1 MSPILFAVLGVAVCL
16 ATLLML
22 KMRLTGLHTQKPSD
36 FAGQG
41 PRFDPRTHL
50 NGPILCEGVIYGPLG
65 KVSSRFVA
73 QMQGVWN
80 GDHGVLDETF
90 RYSNGDVQV
99 RQWRL
104 TYGNDGKM
112 KAEADDLVGVG
123 QGYVEGPTA
132 QMLYNIRLPAASG
145 GHVLKVNDWM
155 YLAEN
160 GTIMNRSQFTK
171 FGFTVAELVAT
182 MRPMPS
188 VAAE

>member
-1 MSPILFAVLGVAVCL
+1 MSPFLSALLVAVFGLLLL
-16 ATLLML
+16 AA
-22 KMRLTGLHTQKPSD
+22 KMRLTGFHTQRPAD

-65 KVSSRFVA
+65 RVSSRFVA
-73 QMQGVWN
+73 QMNGVWDGN
-80 GDHGVLDETF
+80 RGVLDETF

-104 TYGNDGKM
+104 TLGNDGTM
-112 KAEADDLVGVG
+112 KAEADDLVGTGAGFVS
-123 QGYVEGPTA
+123 GPTA

-145 GHVLKVNDWM
+145 GHVLAVNDWM
-155 YLAEN
+155 YLAGN

-182 MRPMPS
+182 MRPAPDM
-188 VAAE
+188 VV

>member
-1 MSPILFAVLGVAVCL
+1 MSPLFAAVMVVASVL
-16 ATLLML
+16 LLL
-22 KMRLTGLHTQKPSD
+22 IAKMRLAGFQTQKPAD

-41 PRFDPRTHL
+41 PSFDPRTHL

-65 KVSSRFVA
+65 RVSSRFVA
-73 QMQGVWN
+73 QMEGVWEGN
-80 GDHGVLDETF
+80 RGVLNEVF
-90 RYSNGDVQV
+90 HYSNGDRQV

-104 TYGNDGKM
+104 TYANDGTL
-112 KAEADDLVGVG
+112 KAEADDLVGTGKGFVA
-123 QGYVEGPTA
+123 GPIV

-171 FGFTVAELVAT
+171 FGITVAELVAT
-182 MRPMPS
+182 MRPMPAT
-188 VAAE
+188 AA

>member
-1 MSPILFAVLGVAVCL
+1 MSLFLSALLVAALGL
-16 ATLLML
+16 ALVIA
-22 KMRLTGLHTQKPSD
+22 KMRLTGFHTQKPSD
-36 FAGQG
+36 FANQG
-41 PRFDPRTHL
+41 PGFDPRTHL

-65 KVSSRFVA
+65 RVSSRFVA
-73 QMQGVWN
+73 QMN
-80 GDHGVLDETF
+80 GTWDGNRGVLDETF

-104 TYGNDGKM
+104 TLGNDGTM

-123 QGYVEGPTA
+123 QGFVEGPTA
-132 QMLYNIRLPAASG
+132 QMKYNIRLPATSG

-182 MRPMPS
+182 MRPAP
-188 VAAE
+188 ATPT